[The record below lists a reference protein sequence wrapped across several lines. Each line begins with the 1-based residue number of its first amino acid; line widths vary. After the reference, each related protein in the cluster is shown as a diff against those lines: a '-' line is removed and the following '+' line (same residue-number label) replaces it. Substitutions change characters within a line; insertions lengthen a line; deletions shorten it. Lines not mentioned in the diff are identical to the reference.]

1 MANCLLFTPPP
12 PPCYIVKK
20 SLDLREM
27 ETRSESSREMAEKKV
42 FAFLERYFKH
52 DSNALL

>member
-12 PPCYIVKK
+12 PPPCKK

-27 ETRSESSREMAEKKV
+27 ETRSENSREMAERKV
-42 FAFLERYFKH
+42 FAFLERGYYSHFYP
-52 DSNALL
+52 AC